1 MHLSIN
7 LAYNQK
13 GEKISL
19 FYLVESSDNMIKF
32 TILGKPQSKGRP
44 RFRRIG
50 NYVSTYNPKQTTE
63 YENLVKKSAIEQ
75 CKDKLDKEY
84 TGLVKMSIKAYF
96 KPNKSISKKQYNLL
110 VGTNHLKK
118 PDNDNIAKI
127 ICDSLNGVAYKD
139 DAQVAVLNVEKYYSE
154 EERTEVMIE
163 YESE

>member
-1 MHLSIN
+1 MIN
-7 LAYNQK
+7 
-13 GEKISL
+13 EIC
-19 FYLVESSDNMIKF
+19 KF
-32 TILGKPQSKGRP
+32 IIIGRPQAKGRP
-44 RFRRIG
+44 RFRRVG

-110 VGTNHLKK
+110 IGQAYLKK
-118 PDNDNIAKI
+118 SDADNIAKI

-139 DAQVAVLNVEKYYSE
+139 DAQVAVLNIEKYYDD
-154 EERTEVMIE
+154 EERVEVVIE
-163 YESE
+163 YERN